1 MNSGTVAKRRLSVTI
16 LVAAFAAA
24 ASVQV
29 LAQGGD
35 ASAEHEAHHHE
46 PAPALPSSDVL
57 GDILVD
63 FSLVDGDGRIMSDDD
78 FRGRYMLMGYGF
90 TRCTD
95 VCPLMA
101 ANMAMALRATEQ
113 DAVGIFISVDTER
126 DDPERTH
133 AYASAFSERMIGL
146 GGTHDQ
152 VAAAAR
158 NFKVS
163 FAVTKTQSGYTVQH
177 TSHLFLVGPDGE
189 LLDVFAL
196 NTNPNLIAEA
206 MSR

>member
-1 MNSGTVAKRRLSVTI
+1 MNNGTVAVRLPATI

-24 ASVQV
+24 APV
-29 LAQGGD
+29 LVFAQGAD
-35 ASAEHEAHHHE
+35 VSAGHEAHQHD

-57 GDILVD
+57 GDVLVD
-63 FSLVDGDGRIMSDDD
+63 FALVDADGGILSDED
-78 FRGRYMLMGYGF
+78 FRGRYMLIGYGF

-101 ANMAMALRATEQ
+101 ANMAMALRSTEQ

-146 GGTHDQ
+146 GGTHEQ
-152 VAAAAR
+152 VAAAAG

-163 FAVTKTQSGYTVQH
+163 FAVTKTQSSYTVQH
-177 TSHLFLVGPDGE
+177 TSHLFLVDPDGE
-189 LLDVFAL
+189 LRDVFAL
-196 NTNPNLIAEA
+196 NTNPNLIAQA